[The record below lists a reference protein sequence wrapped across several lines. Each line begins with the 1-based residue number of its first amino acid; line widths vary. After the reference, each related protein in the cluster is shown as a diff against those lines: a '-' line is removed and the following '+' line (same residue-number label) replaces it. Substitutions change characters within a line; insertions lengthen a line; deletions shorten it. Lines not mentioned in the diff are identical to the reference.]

1 MPRTK
6 GGTVGPKAMQL
17 VVRLNPQ
24 LDADVR
30 AAAGGLGIDVSN
42 LVRMVLTEHIA
53 EYIGRGL
60 SARKR
65 ATVARENV
73 PSPSEPDA
81 AAPPVRFLDIGSSD
95 DGVGG

>member
-65 ATVARENV
+65 VTVAREKV
-73 PSPSEPDA
+73 PSPSEPGDSEI
-81 AAPPVRFLDIGSSD
+81 PTRTLDLE
-95 DGVGG
+95 

>member
-6 GGTVGPKAMQL
+6 GGAVGPKAMQL
-17 VVRLNPQ
+17 VVRLNVQ

-30 AAAGGLGIDVSN
+30 AAAEGLGIDVSN

-65 ATVARENV
+65 VGVAGEKM
-73 PSPSEPDA
+73 PSPSEPDGPRTRPA
-81 AAPPVRFLDIGSSD
+81 RTLDVD
-95 DGVGG
+95 

>member
-6 GGTVGPKAMQL
+6 SGAVGPKAMQL

-65 ATVARENV
+65 TTVAREKV
-73 PSPSEPDA
+73 PSPSEPDDSEI
-81 AAPPVRFLDIGSSD
+81 PTCTLDLE
-95 DGVGG
+95 